1 MTFPEHIARVLDAY
15 GIPVDTKAALYEL
28 YIALGDEVLDVFG
41 DLSDRV
47 ASPTMLR
54 PEDTKEIRAIVVERY
69 LTRNQP
75 QWVNGVPTPSLWHPR
90 ETEGRASGLATPL
103 GPVSA
108 STKKVIGE
116 AQSVPEGVVMLGRN
130 AHSGGRL
137 ETISFDIVPSELADA
152 LAIGRAEGQ
161 QHTLPGSVGETS
173 GTFDGVAGVALIWE
187 IQPNVFKPVGD
198 RNRAISKI
206 YRKHRNWH
214 LATLVATIEW
224 LRGRKCEIYI
234 LRGEALAATH
244 GINPAVPVTQTIV
257 DLHNRTVRQVAEG
270 LGMQLVEATDQD
282 GFRLLDSTVMNHSL
296 RQHVLKN
303 GTEGLMWTVSSRA

>member
-1 MTFPEHIARVLDAY
+1 MTFPEHIARVLDSY

-28 YIALGDEVLDVFG
+28 YITLGDEVLEVFG

-54 PEDTKEIRAIVVERY
+54 PEDTTQIRAIVVERY
-69 LTRNQP
+69 LTRNHP
-75 QWVNGVPTPSLWHPR
+75 QWVKGQPTPSLWHPR
-90 ETEGRASGLATPL
+90 ETEGRAAGMAKPL
-103 GPVSA
+103 GPVPELA
-108 STKKVIGE
+108 RKVIGD
-116 AQSVPEGVVMLGRN
+116 AQPVPQGIVMLGRN

-137 ETISFDIVPSELADA
+137 ETISIDIVPSDLADA

-173 GTFDGVAGVALIWE
+173 GTYDATDGLALIWE

-198 RNRAISKI
+198 RNRAISKV

-214 LATLVATIEW
+214 LATLVAAMEW
-224 LRGRKCEIYI
+224 LRRRKCAIYI

-244 GINPAVPVTQTIV
+244 GINPQVPVTQTIV

-270 LGMQLVEATDQD
+270 LEVELIETTDED
-282 GFRLLDSTVMNHSL
+282 GFPLLDSTVMNHSL

-303 GTEGLMWTVSSRA
+303 GAMGLLWRI

>member
-1 MTFPEHIARVLDAY
+1 MSFPEHIARVLDDY
-15 GIPVDTKAALYEL
+15 GVPADTKAALYEL
-28 YIALGDEVLDVFG
+28 YIALGGEVLDVFS

-47 ASPTMLR
+47 ASPTLLR
-54 PEDTKEIRAIVVERY
+54 PEDTKGIRAIVVERY

-75 QWVNGVPTPSLWHPR
+75 QWVKGQPTPSLWHPR
-90 ETEGRASGLATPL
+90 ETEGRASGLATPV
-103 GPVSA
+103 GSVSEA
-108 STKKVIGE
+108 TKKVIGD
-116 AQSVPEGVVMLGRN
+116 AQPVPEGVVMLGRN

-137 ETISFDIVPSELADA
+137 ETFSFDIVPSDLADA

-173 GTFDGVAGVALIWE
+173 ATYDATAAVALIWE
-187 IQPNVFKPVGD
+187 IQPNVFKPAGD
-198 RNRAISKI
+198 RNRAISKV

-214 LATLVATIEW
+214 LATLVAAIEW
-224 LRGRKCEIYI
+224 LRGRNCAIYI

-244 GINPAVPVTQTIV
+244 GVNPAVPVTQTIV

-270 LGMQLVEATDQD
+270 LDIELQETTEED
-282 GFRLLDSTVMNHSL
+282 GFKLLDSTVMNHSL

-303 GTEGLMWTVSSRA
+303 GTAGLLWRL

>member
-1 MTFPEHIARVLDAY
+1 MTFPDHIARVLEAY

-28 YIALGDEVLDVFG
+28 YITLGDEVLDVFS

-47 ASPTMLR
+47 TSPTMLR
-54 PEDTKEIRAIVVERY
+54 PEDTTEIRAIVVERY
-69 LTRNQP
+69 LTRNHP
-75 QWVNGVPTPSLWHPR
+75 LWVKGQPTPSLWHPR

-103 GPVSA
+103 GPVSEL
-108 STKKVIGE
+108 TRKVIGD
-116 AQSVPEGVVMLGRN
+116 AQPVPEGIVMLGRN

-173 GTFDGVAGVALIWE
+173 GTHDGTNGLALIWE

-198 RNRAISKI
+198 RNRAISKV

-214 LATLVATIEW
+214 LATLVAAIEW
-224 LRGRKCEIYI
+224 LRGRKCAICI

-244 GINPAVPVTQTIV
+244 GINPQVPVTQTIV

-270 LGMQLVEATDQD
+270 LEVELIETTDED

-296 RQHVLKN
+296 RQHVLRN
-303 GTEGLMWTVSSRA
+303 GAEGLLWRL